1 MQAPTTPSGSPAQQP
16 DERTCPNCGAPNGL
30 TAAFC
35 WQCYQPFG
43 AYRAPGV
50 AGSPPDRGPWT
61 PDMPAAPPAWTRT
74 PSPFDTPARRPNGV
88 GRIVRVVL
96 VTLAAIGIVTWW
108 VSRDGS
114 VALPETF
121 GGLGKMENA
130 QTELIVDTFHRKLD
144 TMGIEGDIAMYGAG
158 LPTSALVWIRDA
170 AAPTT
175 DAAFD
180 QFATGFD
187 SGIGGGASLDG
198 SRKTVETLDGVTYV
212 CAPLVSDVSGTI
224 CMWQDQDVFWLLI
237 DFSGA
242 SFEAGKGLAQGAH
255 DAASAA

>member
-43 AYRAPGV
+43 AYQTPPGL

-61 PDMPAAPPAWTRT
+61 PGMPAAPPAWTRT
-74 PSPFDTPARRPNGV
+74 PFETPARRRGGA
-88 GRIVRVVL
+88 GRIVSLVL

-108 VSRDGS
+108 VGREGS
-114 VALPETF
+114 VALPEQV
-121 GGLGKMENA
+121 GGLSRMDNA
-130 QTELIVDTFHRKLD
+130 QTEIIVDTFHRQLD
-144 TMGIEGDIAMYGAG
+144 TMAVEGDIAMYGAG
-158 LPTSALVWIRDA
+158 LPTAALVWIRDA

-187 SGIGGGASLDG
+187 SGIGGAASLDG
-198 SRKTVETLDGVTYV
+198 SRKTLETVDGVSYV

-224 CMWQDQDVFWLLI
+224 CMWQDQEVFWLLF
-237 DFSGA
+237 DFSGD
-242 SFEAGKGLAQGAH
+242 SFQAGKTLAERAH
-255 DAASAA
+255 DAASGA

>member
-1 MQAPTTPSGSPAQQP
+1 MQAPTTPSGPPVQQP
-16 DERTCPNCGAPNGL
+16 GERTCPNCGAPNGQ

-43 AYRAPGV
+43 AYQTPPGL

-61 PDMPAAPPAWTRT
+61 PGMPPAPPAWTR
-74 PSPFDTPARRPNGV
+74 SPLDTPARRRQGV
-88 GRIVRVVL
+88 GRVLAVVL

-108 VSRDGS
+108 VTRDGS
-114 VALPETF
+114 VALPERF
-121 GGLGKMENA
+121 AGLGKMDNA
-130 QTELIVDTFHRKLD
+130 QTEIIVDAFHRQLD
-144 TMGIEGDIAMYGAG
+144 TMGVEGDIAMYGAG
-158 LPTSALVWIRDA
+158 LPTTALVWIRDA

-187 SGIGGGASLDG
+187 AGFGGSGSLDG
-198 SRKTVETLDGVTYV
+198 SRKSIETLDGVTYV

-224 CMWQDQDVFWLLI
+224 CMWQDRDVFWLLF
-237 DFSGA
+237 DFSGG
-242 SFEAGKGLAQGAH
+242 SFRDGRTLAHGAH
-255 DAASAA
+255 DAASA

>member
-16 DERTCPNCGAPNGL
+16 GERTCPNCGAPTGR

-43 AYRAPGV
+43 AYQTPPGL
-50 AGSPPDRGPWT
+50 AGSPPDRGPWSAEE
-61 PDMPAAPPAWTRT
+61 PPAPPVWTRA
-74 PSPFDTPARRPNGV
+74 PFEAPAKPHRGLRRV
-88 GRIVRVVL
+88 LAVVL
-96 VTLAAIGIVTWW
+96 VTIAAIGVVTWW

-114 VALPETF
+114 VALPEHF
-121 GGLGKMENA
+121 GGLGRMDNA
-130 QTELIVDTFHRKLD
+130 QTELIVDAFHRQLD
-144 TMGIEGDIAMYGAG
+144 TMGVEGDIAMYGAG
-158 LPTSALVWIRDA
+158 LPTTALVWIRDA

-187 SGIGGGASLDG
+187 SGFGASGSLDG
-198 SRKTVETLDGVTYV
+198 SRKSIETLDGVTYV

-224 CMWQDQDVFWLLI
+224 CMWQDRDVFWLLF
-237 DFSGA
+237 DFSGG
-242 SFEAGKGLAQGAH
+242 SFQDGRALAHGAH
-255 DAASAA
+255 DAASA